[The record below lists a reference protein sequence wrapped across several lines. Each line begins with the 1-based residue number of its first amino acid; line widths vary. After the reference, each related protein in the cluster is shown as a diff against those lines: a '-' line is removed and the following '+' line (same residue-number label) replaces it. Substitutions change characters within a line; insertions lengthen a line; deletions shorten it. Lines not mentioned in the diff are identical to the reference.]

1 MNTDVVVVGGG
12 PVGLM
17 LAAEL
22 RLGGA
27 RVVLLE
33 RLTEPSGHS
42 RAFRMQARM
51 LDVLDQRG
59 LLGRF
64 TEGNRTWPKAHFA
77 GLEPLLDFGYLRNE
91 NPYALLIPQARTE
104 ELLEKHA
111 MACGVEIRR
120 GHTVTGLEATPSA
133 VDCEVSSDEGTY
145 RLGSSYLVGCDGG
158 RSTVR
163 KLAGIGFSGSEP
175 AVRALLADVELADP
189 GQLPNGVP
197 GTMRTPHGL
206 LMAISLQ
213 SGVTRVLTTEF
224 TPPEPGTEHTP
235 VTLDEL
241 RATVRRVTGID
252 VDMDRPRWLSRF
264 TDATRLADT
273 YRQGRVLLAGD
284 AAHVHFPIGA
294 QGLNLGLQ
302 DAVNLGWKLA
312 GTLVGW
318 APPGLL
324 DSYGT
329 ERRPV
334 AERVLRQTQA
344 QLMLMAPDPRVDP
357 LRGMFSEL
365 LELPE
370 VNSRLAHEMTGLDV
384 RYALPP
390 GRYGHHLLGRPC
402 PPLTPDVRDEARTML
417 GIGRGVLLVP
427 DGLVKEA
434 AGLVAGRSHRLGTV
448 AAGDGPGLLLRPD
461 GHVAWVDPGDG
472 VPREDVLLE
481 LADALRHW
489 FGAPGSEAVLRTH
502 HDLTNGGS

>member
-59 LLGRF
+59 LLGHF
-64 TEGNRTWPKAHFA
+64 MEGNRTWPKAHFA

-91 NPYALLIPQARTE
+91 HPYALLIPQARTE

-111 MACGVEIRR
+111 LSCGVEIRR
-120 GHTVTGLEATPSA
+120 GHTVTGIEATPA
-133 VDCEVSSDEGTY
+133 TVVCDVSTREGTY
-145 RLGSSYLVGCDGG
+145 RIGSSYLVGCDGG

-163 KLAGIGFSGSEP
+163 KLAGIGFSGSQP
-175 AVRALLADVELADP
+175 TVRALLADVELADP

-197 GTMRTPHGL
+197 GTMRTPRGL

-213 SGVTRVLTTEF
+213 PGVTRVLTTEF
-224 TPPEPGTEHTP
+224 AAPEPGAERTP

-241 RATVRRVTGID
+241 SATVRRITGID
-252 VDMDRPRWLSRF
+252 VGMDRPRWLSRF
-264 TDATRLADT
+264 TDTTRLADT

-334 AERVLRQTQA
+334 AERVLRETRV
-344 QLMLMAPDPRVDP
+344 QLMIMAPDPKVDP
-357 LRGMFSEL
+357 LREMFSEL

-390 GRYGHHLLGRPC
+390 GRYEHDLLGRPC
-402 PPLTPDVRDEARTML
+402 PPLEQAVGDEVRRGLRT
-417 GIGRGVLLVP
+417 GRGVLLLP
-427 DGLVKEA
+427 DGLVEEA
-434 AGLVAGRSHRLGTV
+434 AALAADWSHRLCTV
-448 AAGDGPGLLLRPD
+448 RTGDGPGLLLRPD
-461 GHVAWVDPGDG
+461 GHVAWADPGDG
-472 VPREDVLLE
+472 VPRKDVLLE
-481 LADALRHW
+481 LEDTLRQW
-489 FGAPGSEAVLRTH
+489 FGASGHKIARRALDVTS
-502 HDLTNGGS
+502 G

>member
-12 PVGLM
+12 PVGLL

-77 GLEPLLDFGYLRNE
+77 GLEPLLDFGHLHNE
-91 NPYALLIPQARTE
+91 HPYALLIPQARTE
-104 ELLEKHA
+104 ELLEEYA
-111 MACGVEIRR
+111 LSCGVEIRR
-120 GHTVTGLEATPSA
+120 GHALTGLDATPSDVVGE
-133 VDCEVSSDEGTY
+133 VDSPEGTY
-145 RLGSSYLVGCDGG
+145 RLRSQYLVGCDGG

-163 KLAGIGFSGSEP
+163 KLAGIGFSGSAP
-175 AVRALLADVELADP
+175 TVRALLADVELADP

-197 GTMRTPHGL
+197 GTMRTPRGL

-213 SGVTRVLTTEF
+213 PGVTRVLTTEF
-224 TPPEPGTEHTP
+224 TPPEPGSEHTP

-241 RATVRRVTGID
+241 RETVRRITGID
-252 VDMDRPRWLSRF
+252 VAMDRPRWLSRF
-264 TDATRLADT
+264 ADTTRLADT
-273 YRQGRVLLAGD
+273 YRHGRVLLAGD

-312 GTLVGW
+312 GTIVGW

-324 DSYGT
+324 DSYGS

-334 AERVLRQTQA
+334 AERVLRETRV
-344 QLMLMAPDPRVDP
+344 QLMLMAPDPKVDP
-357 LRGMFSEL
+357 LREMFSEL
-365 LELPE
+365 LALPE

-384 RYALPP
+384 RYTPSP
-390 GRYGHHLLGRPC
+390 GRYEHELLGRPC
-402 PPLTPDVRDEARTML
+402 PPLAEAVGDEVRTVLRT
-417 GIGRGVLLVP
+417 GRGVLLLP
-427 DGLVKEA
+427 DGTAQEA
-434 AGLVAGRSHRLGTV
+434 AGLATDWSHRVGTV
-448 AAGDGPGLLLRPD
+448 PAEDGAGLLLRPD
-461 GHVAWVDPGDG
+461 GHVAWADPGDG
-472 VPREDVLLE
+472 VPRKDALLE
-481 LADALRHW
+481 LEDALLHW
-489 FGAPGSEAVLRTH
+489 FGAPGCTARPRTH
-502 HDLTNGGS
+502 HDATGR